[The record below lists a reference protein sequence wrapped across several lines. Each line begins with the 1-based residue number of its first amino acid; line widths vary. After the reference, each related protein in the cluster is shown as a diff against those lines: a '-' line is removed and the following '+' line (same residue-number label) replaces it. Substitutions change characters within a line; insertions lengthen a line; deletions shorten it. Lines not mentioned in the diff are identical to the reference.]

1 MTPIDGSLLIKI
13 LCDNFGFMKVRQKGS
28 PVTLQR
34 NGTFVTVPVKEMRVG
49 LLARILKDCNIL
61 RDEFLDSL

>member
-1 MTPIDGSLLIKI
+1 
-13 LCDNFGFMKVRQKGS
+13 MKVRQKGS